1 MCKSFCHSK
10 DMFALGT
17 LLCLLCWSLT
27 SIKKVKKTKVYL
39 VKAMLF
45 PVVMYGCESWTIK
58 KSTKELMLLKCGV
71 GEDSSE
77 SLGLQGDQTSPS

>member
-58 KSTKELMLLKCGV
+58 KA
-71 GEDSSE
+71 
-77 SLGLQGDQTSPS
+77 